1 MPRGHWKI
9 KSTMRL
15 HFFACISIF
24 RNALIALV
32 HILTLSKYAVL
43 KEGRLPFLSD
53 QLYLLEC
60 FFTESNSTTS
70 LNPKMVS
77 HECWGGSIWQAASST
92 TIVNKSKFFFDHIE
106 LVWFPKLE
114 NVATAEWRI
123 ERLLNQIKAVTYS
136 LFTKC
141 SAKLLLTEFLPSTSM
156 N

>member
-1 MPRGHWKI
+1 
-9 KSTMRL
+9 MRL

-77 HECWGGSIWQAASST
+77 HEC
-92 TIVNKSKFFFDHIE
+92 
-106 LVWFPKLE
+106 
-114 NVATAEWRI
+114 
-123 ERLLNQIKAVTYS
+123 
-136 LFTKC
+136 
-141 SAKLLLTEFLPSTSM
+141 
-156 N
+156 